1 MRSSLIK
8 FVARHS
14 AEVRRTINAR
24 RDARYSPRPS
34 CFSMHSDYSI
44 GASRGSV
51 PWAPSSSSLP
61 PSFLPL
67 PAPPPVALI
76 IPCMQ
81 SAELC
86 AWEYKKKCGIAL
98 QVPPDTLHTAENS
111 ALVSNVILSHKAWWC
126 IMCTHTR
133 KSRMQSDAP
142 AKETRLIAIMNND
155 FGTSA
160 VVWCATI
167 G

>member
-1 MRSSLIK
+1 MHGTRRVHPAFRCTPTIP
-8 FVARHS
+8 S
-14 AEVRRTINAR
+14 ALLLGETSHRLR
-24 RDARYSPRPS
+24 PRPP
-34 CFSMHSDYSI
+34 FF
-44 GASRGSV
+44 
-51 PWAPSSSSLP
+51 P
-61 PSFLPL
+61 PSFPS
-67 PAPPPVALI
+67 PPPPVALI

-98 QVPPDTLHTAENS
+98 QVPPDTLHTVENS

-142 AKETRLIAIMNND
+142 AKETWLIAIINND
-155 FGTSA
+155 FGTSTMC
-160 VVWCATI
+160 VVRATI